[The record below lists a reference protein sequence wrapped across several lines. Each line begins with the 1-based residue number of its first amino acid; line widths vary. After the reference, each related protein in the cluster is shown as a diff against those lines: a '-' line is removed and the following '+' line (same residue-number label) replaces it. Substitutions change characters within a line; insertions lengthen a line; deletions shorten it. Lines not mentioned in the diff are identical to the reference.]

1 MTLRMAVEIP
11 SDLRRQLNSLRRRL
25 WARHL
30 ADAAGWA
37 VIGWALAFL
46 LVYGSDRLWDT
57 PRAMRL
63 ALLSVAWVGIA
74 RIPWVVWRRV
84 WRCRRPDD
92 LARLLAKSDPRLG
105 RPLLGVIELAASGSE
120 QARSRALVVAAISQ
134 VADQLRPRDLAD
146 SLPASRHRI
155 RLAAAA
161 MLAATAGALWL
172 ASAPAGHNAWARLA
186 TPLAEVP
193 RFTFARLRPLPESLV
208 VPHGEPFRL
217 DLQLAAASSW
227 RPSAAVLQIPDVGR
241 VRSDLL
247 EGTYPFRVTGR
258 IAPTRLAV
266 RVGDFF
272 DSVAVEPRLRPE
284 LRDIELVVRLPA
296 YLGREGE
303 VREPV
308 RGGTARVV
316 RGSRFAVA
324 ATASRELSM
333 ATMNGQAVEIEGNR
347 FRSPMARIP
356 DGPTGD
362 AATSLRFR
370 WQDRDGLGGA
380 DPFGLSVLGIEDQ
393 PPGIRHEGFPSQ
405 EWVLDRDVVEF
416 RLIVE
421 DDFGVR
427 RVGFEWETVDDD
439 ERSSGERLVGIGG
452 PEQTRLELLTAFSP
466 ADLGIDAQPI
476 SIRPFAEDYLPGR
489 GRVYA
494 EPALLRVVAADRHA
508 TWVSDR
514 LRRWGRA
521 SAELRDR
528 ERSLHERN
536 RELRALDPSE
546 LDRPEVRLE
555 LRRQAMEEQIGA
567 RRLREL
573 VRDGEE
579 LLREAM
585 RNPESDPETV
595 GTLATTMRSLK
606 DIADRRMPTVA
617 DLLKQA
623 SATRPDDPD
632 GPGDPDDPGDGG
644 PRPQT
649 ADVESTLRQRPDGPS
664 TPDRQLADDADQDA
678 PAPPTLGL
686 PTTMVA
692 GPTADK
698 SATDGPVDDGAEE
711 RAVDQAVDQQRAL
724 LEEFDE
730 VSEELSAAI
739 DGLEGSTFVKRLKA
753 ASRAQQEIASQLA
766 PLMLS
771 IRSAPSPGE
780 FTAEIRETLGRLQ
793 NRQSDEARQMAELQ
807 SDLEAFFR
815 RSLSPAHRSILM
827 QMREEDPAASLRKLS
842 EDLGRLIG
850 LAIAETEFW
859 SDTMDRWAE
868 DLVPISESEDREEDA
883 PPAAGLPPKIVL
895 EVLRVLDGE
904 VKLRTQTRAAE
915 QARQAIT
922 AEEHR
927 RSASRLA
934 VQQKGLRDRIDRV
947 VAALD
952 AMADEESDY
961 AGESALLSTV
971 GKLMG
976 ESARLL
982 AAGETGPIT
991 IAAETEV
998 IETMLQSNRFNPSG
1012 GGGGGGSSPGGGG
1025 TGTTDAEAIAL
1036 IGLRAD
1042 PGASRAGRS
1051 DDSSARH
1058 TTAGTG
1064 ETLPE
1069 EFRGGLHQYFNRIER
1084 WKDR

>member
-11 SDLRRQLNSLRRRL
+11 SDLRRQLRSLRRRL

-30 ADAAGWA
+30 ADAACWA
-37 VIGWALAFL
+37 VIGWAMAFL
-46 LVYGSDRLWDT
+46 LVFLSDRLWDT
-57 PRAMRL
+57 PRALRL
-63 ALLSVAWVGIA
+63 SLMTAAWVGIA
-74 RIPWVVWRRV
+74 RFPWIVWRRV
-84 WRCRRPDD
+84 WGCRRPDD
-92 LARLLAKSDPRLG
+92 LARLLAQSDPRLG

-120 QARSRALVVAAISQ
+120 QARSRTLVVAAIRQ
-134 VADQLRPRDLAD
+134 VADHLRSRDLAD
-146 SLPASRHRI
+146 SLPKSRYRL
-155 RLAAAA
+155 RLAVAVV
-161 MLAATAGALWL
+161 LATLVGGLWL
-172 ASAPAGHNAWARLA
+172 ASPPAGNNAWKRLA
-186 TPLAEVP
+186 MPLAEVP

-217 DLQLAAASSW
+217 DLHLAAASSW
-227 RPSAAVLQIPDVGR
+227 RPPAAVLQIPGVGR
-241 VRSDLL
+241 LRSDRLD
-247 EGTYPFRVTGR
+247 GAYPFRVAGR

-284 LRDIELVVRLPA
+284 LREIELLVWLPS
-296 YLGREGE
+296 YLGRVRE
-303 VREPV
+303 VREPI

-316 RGSRFAVA
+316 RGSRFAVT
-324 ATASRELSM
+324 ATASRELAM
-333 ATMNGQAVEIEGNR
+333 ATVNGQAVEVEGRR
-347 FRSPMARIP
+347 FRSPL
-356 DGPTGD
+356 
-362 AATSLRFR
+362 ATISDSPPREADSFRFR

-380 DPFGLSVLGIEDQ
+380 DDFELSVLGIEDQ

-405 EWVLDRDVVEF
+405 ELVLDRDVVDF

-427 RVGFEWETVDDD
+427 RVGFEWQTVDDD
-439 ERSSGERLVGIGG
+439 EPSSGERLVGSGG
-452 PEQTRLELLTAFSP
+452 PEQTRVELLAAFSP

-494 EPALLRVVAADRHA
+494 EPAVLHVVATERHA
-508 TWVSDR
+508 SWVTDR
-514 LRRWGRA
+514 LRRWSRA

-555 LRRQAMEEQIGA
+555 LRRQATEEQIGA

-585 RNPESDPETV
+585 RNPESDPQTV
-595 GTLATTMRSLK
+595 GSLASTMRSLK

-623 SATRPDDPD
+623 SATRSDEPDEQ
-632 GPGDPDDPGDGG
+632 GDDG

-649 ADVESTLRQRPDGPS
+649 ADVESTLRQRPDGPD
-664 TPDRQLADDADQDA
+664 PPNRRPADDADHDK

-692 GPTADK
+692 GPSGDE
-698 SATDGPVDDGAEE
+698 SAADGPTSDGGDE
-711 RAVDQAVDQQRAL
+711 RAVDQAVSQQRSL
-724 LEEFDE
+724 LEEFDQ
-730 VSEELSAAI
+730 VAEELAAAI

-753 ASRAQQEIASQLA
+753 ASRAQQEIASRLGPLA
-766 PLMLS
+766 LS
-771 IRSAPSPGE
+771 VHAAPSPGE
-780 FTAEIRETLGRLQ
+780 FTGEMRETLDQ
-793 NRQSDEARQMAELQ
+793 MQARQSDEARQMAELQ

-827 QMREEDPAASLRKLS
+827 QMREEDPASSLRNLS
-842 EDLGRLIG
+842 EDLGHRIG
-850 LAIAETEFW
+850 LAVAETEFW
-859 SDTMDRWAE
+859 SDTLDRWAE
-868 DLVPISESEDREEDA
+868 DLVPISESEDREEENS
-883 PPAAGLPPKIVL
+883 PAAGLPPKIVL

-904 VKLRTQTRAAE
+904 VKLRTQTRAAD
-915 QARQAIT
+915 QARQAIP
-922 AEEHR
+922 AEDHR
-927 RSASRLA
+927 RSATRLS
-934 VQQKGLRDRIDRV
+934 VQQKRLRDRVDRV

-952 AMADEESDY
+952 AMADEESDF

-982 AAGETGPIT
+982 NAGETGPGT
-991 IAAETEV
+991 IAVETEV
-998 IETMLQSNRFNPSG
+998 IETMLQSNRFNPSGG

-1036 IGLRAD
+1036 IGLEAD
-1042 PGASRAGRS
+1042 PGASLAGRS
-1051 DDSSARH
+1051 DDASPRH
-1058 TTAGTG
+1058 TTAWTD
-1064 ETLPE
+1064 EKLPE
-1069 EFRGGLHQYFNRIER
+1069 EFRGGLHQYFNRIEQWQER
-1084 WKDR
+1084 